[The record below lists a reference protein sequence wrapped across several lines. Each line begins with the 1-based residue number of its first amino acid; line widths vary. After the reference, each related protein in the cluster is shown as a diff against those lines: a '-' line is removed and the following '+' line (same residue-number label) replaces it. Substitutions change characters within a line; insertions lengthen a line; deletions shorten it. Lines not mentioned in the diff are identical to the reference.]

1 MGFRIDSK
9 QFYERVSS
17 VSKVSAKSSNGL
29 SFGNVR
35 LRYDGSTLSLTGV
48 SAKLCVTERVFDVPG
63 DSKMDVVIDT
73 TPMERVLKKLRKSEL
88 VIKQVGEMELVM
100 EYDGGELRCV
110 AGNPDVFPRIYD
122 MPSDEPSMIDINMFK
137 GVFSKAASFCK
148 FDNDRPALGNV
159 IMDVEGDN
167 IFVIASDV
175 SNMYR
180 NKLANIDKIKDGRY
194 YISGE
199 TAVSLDGYM
208 RGLDGKV
215 SMWFKDGRL
224 YFHSEAVDLYESP
237 YSGAFFNWKVLETDE
252 PFTTV
257 IRFNKKDMLDSLARC
272 DASDMNTVI
281 INVKDGEAH
290 LEAENVLTS
299 IKVSDKLPVEIVDGE
314 PYDAIMGIDVLKRAV
329 SCCLSDKVTLRR
341 RANRRYIIVSPEDN
355 DEERMLSME
364 CAYVTERY
372 KK

>member
-1 MGFRIDSK
+1 MGFKIDSK
-9 QFYERVSS
+9 RFYERISS
-17 VSKVSAKSSNGL
+17 VAKVSAKSSNGL

-35 LRYDGSTLSLTGV
+35 VRYDGSTLSLTGV
-48 SAKLCVTERVFDVPG
+48 SAKLCVTERVFDVSG
-63 DSKMDVVIDT
+63 DSKMDVVLDS

-88 VIKQVGEMELVM
+88 SIKQVSEMELVM
-100 EYDGGELRCV
+100 EYDGGEFKCV
-110 AGNPDVFPRIYD
+110 AGNPDVFPRVYE
-122 MPSDEPSMIDINMFK
+122 MPSDEPNMLDINMFK
-137 GVFSKAASFCK
+137 GVLSNAASFCK

-180 NKLANIDKIKDGRY
+180 NKLSNIDKIKDGRY

-199 TAVSLDGYM
+199 TAMALDGYM
-208 RGLDGKV
+208 RGIDGKV

-224 YFHSEAVDLYESP
+224 YFHSEEVDLYESP
-237 YSGAFFNWKVLETDE
+237 YSGAFFNWKALETNE

-257 IRFNKKDMLDSLARC
+257 IRFDKKDMLDSLARC

-281 INVKDGEAH
+281 INVKDGEAR

-299 IKVSDKLPVEIVDGE
+299 IKVSDKLPVEIVEGE
-314 PYDAIMGIDVLKRAV
+314 PYEAIMRIDVLKRDV
-329 SCCLSDKVTLRR
+329 SCCLSDKVTIRR
-341 RANRRYIIVSPEDN
+341 RANRRYIIVSPEGN
-355 DEERMLSME
+355 DDERMLSME
-364 CAYVTERY
+364 CAYITERQR
-372 KK
+372 K